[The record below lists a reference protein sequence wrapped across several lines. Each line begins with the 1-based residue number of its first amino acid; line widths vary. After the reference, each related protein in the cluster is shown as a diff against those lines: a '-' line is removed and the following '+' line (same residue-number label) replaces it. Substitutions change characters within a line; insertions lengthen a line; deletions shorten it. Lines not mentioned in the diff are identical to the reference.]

1 MSESQGC
8 KYTPKTKE
16 ELEKLVRDSKV
27 YLGDIDTSY
36 ITDMSNLFMCSK
48 RMDFSGIEKW
58 DVSNVTNMSG
68 MFLWEK
74 SFNQPLNTW
83 NVSKVT
89 DMFAMFH
96 GATSFNQPLDSW
108 DVSNVIDMIC
118 MFYGAES
125 FNQSLE
131 SWNVCSVRNF
141 KSMFAKSAQK
151 ILPHWYA
158 KLNWILQ

>member
-58 DVSNVTNMSG
+58 DVSNVTNM
-68 MFLWEK
+68 K
-74 SFNQPLNTW
+74 
-83 NVSKVT
+83 
-89 DMFAMFH
+89 
-96 GATSFNQPLDSW
+96 
-108 DVSNVIDMIC
+108 C